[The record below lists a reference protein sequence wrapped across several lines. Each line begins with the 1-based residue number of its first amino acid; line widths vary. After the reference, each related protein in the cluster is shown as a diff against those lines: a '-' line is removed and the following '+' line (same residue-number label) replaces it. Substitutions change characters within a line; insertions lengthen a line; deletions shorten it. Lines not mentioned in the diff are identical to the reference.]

1 MSPAPRVVGA
11 DLSLTSTGLADSRG
25 RTDRVRTKPS
35 SDVPATVRRLASIS
49 RNVHSFATMTAGED
63 GVDGLR
69 YAADPADLVVVEG
82 PSFASTGGQQHTRGG
97 LWWSVVDAL
106 HWSDLPILVVPPTV
120 LKTYATGK
128 GNAGKDEVL
137 AAVVKRYPAWDVT
150 GNDIADAVVLAAIG
164 ARLLGHPV
172 DDLPKTH
179 LRALAKVTLPT
190 TT

>member
-1 MSPAPRVVGA
+1 MSNPRVVGA

-25 RTDRVRTKPS
+25 RTARVRTKPS
-35 SDVPATVRRLASIS
+35 NDLPATVRRLATIS
-49 RNVHSFATMTAGED
+49 REVHTFATLTADE
-63 GVDGLR
+63 GVDGAK
-69 YAADPADLVVVEG
+69 YAPDPAALVVVEG

-106 HWSDLPILVVPPTV
+106 HWADLPILVVPPTV

-137 AAVVKRYPAWDVT
+137 AAVVKRYPEWDVT
-150 GNDIADAVVLAAIG
+150 GNDIADSVVLAAIG

-179 LRALAKVTLPT
+179 LRALAKVALPT
-190 TT
+190 T